1 MSDIGPESM
10 FLGTK
15 KPQNTL
21 IFCGLVLFRLLL
33 AGICPTRQVEME
45 GLEPYTPNMP
55 ISDSW
60 L

>member
-1 MSDIGPESM
+1 M
-10 FLGTK
+10 K
-15 KPQNTL
+15 
-21 IFCGLVLFRLLL
+21 FCGLVFFGLLL
-33 AGICPTRQVEME
+33 AGICPTRQVELE